1 MKAPVGQF
9 SMSAIVI
16 ASTIAFA
23 LKPDRLLEWFGRM
36 FQDP

>member
-1 MKAPVGQF
+1 
-9 SMSAIVI
+9 MSKIALI

-23 LKPDRLLEWFGRM
+23 LKLDRLLEWFGRM